1 MDRRELSS
9 LTRTSKLIRGYVL
22 PLLYRD
28 LEISLIRCSD
38 PNYNLLFRTIS
49 ENQKLANLVKSITI
63 DLNPRLER
71 DLPFF
76 PEIEPLA
83 ALSHLNNVKEINV
96 KEIKG
101 NYIVKKYTKLL
112 ERTYKTKEISEMVE
126 KAQGLVRK
134 IKQKSLK
141 KMRLIGEKTGVEKL
155 LQK

>member
-76 PEIEPLA
+76 PEIEPLT

-96 KEIKG
+96 KEIK
-101 NYIVKKYTKLL
+101 V
-112 ERTYKTKEISEMVE
+112 
-126 KAQGLVRK
+126 
-134 IKQKSLK
+134 
-141 KMRLIGEKTGVEKL
+141 
-155 LQK
+155 